1 MAYPNYGH
9 RDHKNGSKARR
20 NDASRGKDPNI
31 TSHNIS
37 LSNANRELRVALIRM
52 HNYFDICIKYLRH
65 KCFWHALIGQLGGN
79 LYKLFTSWH
88 QTARILIILQCSV
101 TEKEAFCAIFSTRVV
116 NTKTIIHLGVGE
128 SGRYLLRSSAN
139 ILHYLHRSQ

>member
-37 LSNANRELRVALIRM
+37 LSNANREVRVALIRM

-65 KCFWHALIGQLGGN
+65 KCFWHALIG
-79 LYKLFTSWH
+79 
-88 QTARILIILQCSV
+88 
-101 TEKEAFCAIFSTRVV
+101 
-116 NTKTIIHLGVGE
+116 
-128 SGRYLLRSSAN
+128 
-139 ILHYLHRSQ
+139 